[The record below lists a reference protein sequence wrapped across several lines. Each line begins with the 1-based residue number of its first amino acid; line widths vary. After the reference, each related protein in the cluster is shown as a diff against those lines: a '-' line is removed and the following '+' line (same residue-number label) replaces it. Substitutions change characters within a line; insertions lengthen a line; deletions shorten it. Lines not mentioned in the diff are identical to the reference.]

1 MMEKRLLKKR
11 SIIEEETV
19 IAMSRSDCQRNC
31 DNQATCGCGSMPGEY
46 GRSFDASSHWHY
58 DGEYNRYIHLP

>member
-11 SIIEEETV
+11 SIIGEETV
-19 IAMSRSDCQRNC
+19 IAMNEGHCKKNC
-31 DNQATCGCGSMPGEY
+31 DNDATCGCGSMPGEY

-58 DGEYNRYIHLP
+58 NGEYNRYIHLP